1 MSIVLENVS
10 FKYKDSSRRNA
21 LTDVSLEIKK
31 GEFIGIA
38 GHTGSGKSTLIQHFN
53 GLIKPTEGRV
63 LFDGQ
68 DIYEKDFS
76 LKELRGKV
84 GLCFQYPEHQLFEV
98 TVFEDICFGPKNL
111 GLSGEELQQRAQ
123 ESMDMVGMDDSYKEK
138 SPFELSGGQKRRVAV
153 AGILAMEPEYFI
165 LDEPTAGLD
174 PVGRDKVLQLLKR
187 INKEKGITIIL
198 VTHSMEEIADY
209 ADRLIVMDEGK
220 VKFDDVPAE
229 VFKHQKELEAIGLTV
244 PFAADLTTELMT
256 RGFID
261 KANPAITLEEAK
273 EQILAAWK
281 KDRND

>member
-1 MSIVLENVS
+1 MSIILDNVS

-31 GEFIGIA
+31 GEFVGIA

-53 GLIKPTEGRV
+53 GLIKPTAGRV
-63 LFDGQ
+63 LYDGQ
-68 DIYEKDFS
+68 DIYEKEFS
-76 LKELRGKV
+76 LRELRGKV

-98 TVFEDICFGPKNL
+98 TVFDDICFGPKNL
-111 GLSGEELQQRAQ
+111 GLEEEEIKKRAE
-123 ESMDMVGMDDSYKEK
+123 ESMEMVGLDESYREK

-174 PVGRDKVLQLLKR
+174 PKGRDKVLKLLKK
-187 INKEKGITIIL
+187 INQEKGITIIL

-220 VKFDDVPAE
+220 VKFDNTPAE
-229 VFKHQKELEAIGLTV
+229 VFKHKEELESIGLTV
-244 PFAADLTTELMT
+244 PFAADLTTDLMVN
-256 RGFID
+256 GFVPEGS
-261 KANPAITLEEAK
+261 PAITLEEAK
-273 EQILAAWK
+273 AMILASYK
-281 KDRND
+281 KDR